1 MKLNSY
7 CFTTAGGR
15 EENQDSA
22 AWREEKGRAI
32 YVVADGLGGHQNGK
46 LASAS
51 VSEAIVKAWETEKPE
66 NAEEW
71 LRDRIKRANEMLL
84 KLQEEKKSVMKTTVV
99 VLLLEGA
106 RAAWANTGDSRL
118 YHLSGSKLA
127 HVTEDHSVAYK
138 KYKSGEITKAQINT
152 DEDQSCLLKA
162 IGGPERWEPDI
173 LSCDIQPGDGF
184 LLCTDGMWE
193 YLFDNEILVDW
204 LKSENSKEWTELL
217 LLRAIRRIEPD
228 NDNLTV
234 MTVMTELQPQ
244 KREETVS

>member
-1 MKLNSY
+1 MTLDSF

-22 AWREEKGRAI
+22 AWREEKQCAI
-32 YVVADGLGGHQNGK
+32 YVLADGLGGHQNGK

-51 VSEAIVKAWETEKPE
+51 VSEALVRAWETEKPG

-71 LRDRIKRANEMLL
+71 LQDRLGRANEMLL
-84 KLQEEKKSVMKTTVV
+84 KLQEKKKCVMKTTAV
-99 VLLLEGA
+99 VLLIDGT

-118 YHLSGSKLA
+118 YHLSGSELT

-138 KYKSGEITKAQINT
+138 KYKAGEITREQINT

-162 IGGPERWEPDI
+162 IGGAERWEPDI
-173 LSCDIQPGDGF
+173 MSCDIRPGDGF
-184 LLCTDGMWE
+184 LLCSDGMWE
-193 YLFDNEILVDW
+193 YIYDNEILVDW
-204 LKSENSKEWTELL
+204 LKAESAKKWAELL
-217 LLRAIRRIEPD
+217 LLRAIRRVEPG

-234 MTVMTELQPQ
+234 MTIMTEAQQ
-244 KREETVS
+244 